1 MRTTKTLTIV
11 HKNKN
16 MIYEITIGIEAQSE
30 QQATEIAKALVEIKN
45 KLSDNDI
52 KDLAKILKSNPSIV
66 KTAKKLLG

>member
-1 MRTTKTLTIV
+1 
-11 HKNKN
+11 

-30 QQATEIAKALVEIKN
+30 QHATEIAKALVEIKN

>member
-1 MRTTKTLTIV
+1 MK
-11 HKNKN
+11 
-16 MIYEITIGIEAQSE
+16 YEITIGIEAQSE
-30 QQATEIAKALVEIKN
+30 QQATEIATALVEIKN

>member
-1 MRTTKTLTIV
+1 
-11 HKNKN
+11 